1 MKIRLKLNEVK
12 RIVRPVGAMPPTP
25 PSPVAQEEYEV
36 TLPDGRVVKKKKP
49 LPIDVNNRNILSDAF
64 QNQKS
69 LIDSALLEIPILS
82 EMRIKKKLASGTQGV
97 VFSLED
103 DRILKI
109 YTGSYFGS
117 IQKEDDRYER
127 LKTKVFS
134 SEGAKTDLLVY
145 DHGTVSYTD
154 SRMEKDYWSGK
165 TIEQLTQK
173 QFGWVIMGKVLT
185 LQDYIM
191 IKYNMDYSVMAD
203 AKRAYDGL
211 LYALQ
216 NYADTYLKKPN
227 PNSALAKY
235 SYYIDPKT
243 VDDIKN
249 HIRYQNDVLQ
259 SLGYSQ
265 SKLLINEEF
274 VDRFLDAALTEY
286 INSGN
291 DYKVFNDLHVG
302 NIGVRNEIDP
312 TPVIFDV

>member
-1 MKIRLKLNEVK
+1 MKIHVRLNEVK
-12 RIVRPVGAMPPTP
+12 RIVRPVGAMPPAP

-36 TLPDGRVVKKKKP
+36 VINGKTVKKKKP
-49 LPIDVNNRNILSDAF
+49 LPIDVNNRNILTDAF

-109 YTGSYFGS
+109 YTGSYFGG
-117 IQKEDDRYER
+117 IQKEDQRYER

-145 DHGTVSYTD
+145 DHGVVSYTD

-173 QFGWVIMGKVLT
+173 EFGWVIMGKVLT
-185 LQDYIM
+185 LTDYIS
-191 IKYNMDYSVMAD
+191 IKYNMDYSAMAD

-227 PNSALAKY
+227 PNSYLAKY

-249 HIRYQNDVLQ
+249 HIRYQNDVLGTT
-259 SLGYSQ
+259 SYSAA
-265 SKLLINEEF
+265 KMLISEEF
-274 VDRFLDAALTEY
+274 VDRFLDAALAEY

-291 DYKVFNDLHVG
+291 DYKVFNDLHTG